1 MKQIIRFLF
10 PFLLILALV
19 LPCSAESNLSALFQQ
34 ALNNGESED
43 LAQDLSDAFQE
54 DPEGF
59 ISLLA
64 ENDQSIQETVARM
77 VSTHNQGNAEYIRL
91 VLSQIPDTNNAQTWL
106 ILFHLLPSETV
117 DLSSAPVDFTQTL
130 FTALRYSD
138 GALTT
143 RCFSLMARLLET
155 DPFGLV
161 GKMALEDAEFQSFC
175 ITSLAYENYSW
186 DGLTKDDPFHQS
198 LAMLM
203 ESNALT
209 EAEQAF
215 VDQLADQIAALEQ
228 DAEAARNTTAPAT
241 PSTEHMESTEPG
253 STQTREITVDSDG
266 PNRGPVWIALIC
278 AAMLAVVGIAWR
290 NREKSD

>member
-1 MKQIIRFLF
+1 MKHIIRFLF

-43 LAQDLSDAFQE
+43 LAQDLSDACQE

-59 ISLLA
+59 SSLLA
-64 ENDQSIQETVARM
+64 ENDQSLQETVARM
-77 VSTHNQGNAEYIRL
+77 VNTHNRGNAEYIRL
-91 VLSQIPDTNNAQTWL
+91 VLSQIPDTNNAQTWW

-117 DLSSAPVDFTQTL
+117 DLSNAPEDFAQTL

-143 RCFSLMARLLET
+143 RCFFLMARLLET

-161 GKMALEDAEFQSFC
+161 EKVALEDAEFQSFC
-175 ITSLAYENYSW
+175 IASLAYENYSW

-198 LAMLM
+198 LAILM
-203 ESNALT
+203 ESNVLT

-215 VDQLADQIAALEQ
+215 VAQLADQITALEQ
-228 DAEAARNTTAPAT
+228 DAEAARNATAPAG
-241 PSTEHMESTEPG
+241 PSTEYTEATEPVP
-253 STQTREITVDSDG
+253 TQTLSVDTDE
-266 PNRGPVWIALIC
+266 PNYGLAWIALIC
-278 AAMLAVVGIAWR
+278 AAALVLVGMAWR
-290 NREKSD
+290 KREENA

>member
-1 MKQIIRFLF
+1 MKHIIRFLF

-43 LAQDLSDAFQE
+43 LAQSLSDAFQE

-64 ENDQSIQETVARM
+64 ENDQSLQETVARM
-77 VSTHNQGNAEYIRL
+77 VNTYNRGNAEYIHL
-91 VLSQIPDTNNAQTWL
+91 VLSQIPDTNNAQTWW
-106 ILFHLLPSETV
+106 ILFHLLPSETI
-117 DLSSAPVDFTQTL
+117 DLSNAPEDFAQTL

-143 RCFSLMARLLET
+143 RCFSLMTHLMEA

-161 GKMALEDAEFQSFC
+161 EEIALEDAEFQSFC
-175 ITSLAYENYSW
+175 IASLSLENYSW

-198 LAMLM
+198 LVILM

-215 VDQLADQIAALEQ
+215 VAQLAHQIAALEQ
-228 DAEAARNTTAPAT
+228 DAEAARNTTAPAG
-241 PSTEHMESTEPG
+241 PSTERTESTEPVP
-253 STQTREITVDSDG
+253 TQALSVNADE
-266 PNRGPVWIALIC
+266 PNYGPVWIALIC
-278 AAMLAVVGIAWR
+278 AAALVLMGMAWR
-290 NREKSD
+290 KCEENA